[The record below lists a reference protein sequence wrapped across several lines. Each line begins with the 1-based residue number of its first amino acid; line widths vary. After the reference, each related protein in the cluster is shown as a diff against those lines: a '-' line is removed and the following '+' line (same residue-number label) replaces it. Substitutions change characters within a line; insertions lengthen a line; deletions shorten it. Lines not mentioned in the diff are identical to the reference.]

1 MPMAIKQDELKD
13 VGEIVADSKARVTL
27 ARALKELRA
36 VFGDRKV
43 RFHVAIERS
52 TGEIV
57 LPPPVTIPLREAW
70 LYDNPKALKTLR
82 SGIAQAGR
90 GKLVKRGSFA
100 KHAD

>member
-1 MPMAIKQDELKD
+1 MAIKHAELKD

-36 VFGDRKV
+36 VFGDRKM
-43 RFHVAIERS
+43 RFHVAIELS
-52 TGEIV
+52 TGRIV
-57 LPPPVTIPLREAW
+57 LTPAVTVPLREAW

-90 GKLVKRGSFA
+90 GQLVKRGSFA
-100 KHAD
+100 DDDLR